1 MDFMFAQHPECPA
14 CGGRQ
19 TTKLVYGMPV
29 DTDSW
34 DPWLY
39 PAGCCVMPQQW
50 RCEVCDHEW

>member
-1 MDFMFAQHPECPA
+1 MFAQHPECPA